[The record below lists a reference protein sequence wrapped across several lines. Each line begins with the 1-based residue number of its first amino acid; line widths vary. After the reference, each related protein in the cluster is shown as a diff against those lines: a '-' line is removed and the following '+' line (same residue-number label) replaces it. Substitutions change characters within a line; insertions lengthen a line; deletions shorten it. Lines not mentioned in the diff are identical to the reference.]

1 MIALFLDFKLTKL
14 PWIELSMLAELGLA
28 IESSDKVEGS
38 VRFSLVVFE
47 AIEAVSEALSEAEF

>member
-1 MIALFLDFKLTKL
+1 
-14 PWIELSMLAELGLA
+14 MLAELGLA

-38 VRFSLVVFE
+38 VRFSLGVFE